1 MFIVKDDNENNK
13 KTQADIRIIGVGGAG
28 NNMIETMI
36 QDGIKG
42 VQFVAVNTDH
52 QALESSS
59 CKKKIQIGS
68 KLTKGLGAGANPE
81 VGRRASVESY
91 EDILNCLK
99 GADMVFVTAG
109 MGGGTGTGAAPF
121 IAQSAN
127 ELGILTV
134 GIVTKPFLF
143 EGHKRTKQAKKGISE
158 LSQYVDTLIIVPNEK
173 LLGLTGKDT
182 PLLSAFKM
190 TDEVLLQAVK
200 GISELVSVPG
210 LINLDFADIK
220 TVMRDKGM
228 ALMGRG
234 CASGSNR
241 VEKALKVAVSS
252 PLLDGLSIK
261 GATGI
266 IVNVTGDSSLS
277 LLEYQ
282 KASSFITEM
291 ADPSADI
298 IVGTVIDE
306 NMKDQLSITVIA
318 TGFNQGTPKD
328 LGIISKEKL
337 SFENDNSLLKDS
349 SLENISMENSSMKTS
364 EDNNSHLEDSS
375 ELENSSEEN
384 SSELENSFKENSSK
398 HSEETNLNLKENF
411 KSENSLASESDNSHL
426 ENSSMENSSEKNSSE
441 KNSSEHSEEANF
453 NLKENFKSE
462 DSLASESDN
471 SHLEN
476 SSEKNSSE
484 KNASIEN
491 SSEHSEEANF
501 NLKENFKSGD
511 SLASESDSSHLE
523 NSSIENSSEKT
534 ASIENSSEHSEEAN
548 FNLKENFKSGDSLAS
563 ESDNSHLE
571 NSSIENS
578 SEKNA
583 SMENSSKHSEET
595 NLNLKENFKS
605 EDSLAS
611 ESDNSHLENS
621 SEKNSSE
628 KNASMENS
636 SEHSEESNFNLK
648 ENFKSEDSLA
658 SESDSSH
665 LENSSEKN
673 SSEKNASI
681 ENSSTENSSE
691 LEDSSIEN
699 LKMTTPQP
707 NYPTEIKA
715 NDLNQNLDNQASIEN
730 SDQAQ
735 ELNSMKSINQE
746 ENSTTQREEK
756 KETSYST
763 QEEGSNQNT
772 SLQNTNKKKL
782 SLREILLSKSKE
794 YKKSQDNHLAPKD
807 EKQINMNLQEKY
819 EELSSPFEA
828 EVQFTD
834 KDLS

>member
-349 SLENISMENSSMKTS
+349 SMENISMENSSMKTS

-375 ELENSSEEN
+375 ELENS
-384 SSELENSFKENSSK
+384 FK

-426 ENSSMENSSEKNSSE
+426 ENSSMENSSEKN
-441 KNSSEHSEEANF
+441 
-453 NLKENFKSE
+453 
-462 DSLASESDN
+462 
-471 SHLEN
+471 
-476 SSEKNSSE
+476 
-484 KNASIEN
+484 ASIEN
-491 SSEHSEEANF
+491 ASEHSEEANF

-658 SESDSSH
+658 SESDNSH

-691 LEDSSIEN
+691 LKDSSIEN